1 MQGRGGFAEKAP
13 IYGAT
18 VFVLVMLHSKKKR
31 KNAAPAGFSRKALLP
46 LFYLT
51 FSFLLMIL
59 PLDGLVSSVKA
70 VLGYIFIPQIRLSH
84 SAVKYADNVSA
95 TVRELLDTHHEN
107 RQLRQEIEAA
117 KILGAQ
123 AEMVFEENERLT
135 EILNLKPSRP
145 WKGVWAQIAYRE
157 PSQWNTVILDKG
169 SRDGIEPRCAV
180 IAVEDGV
187 EGLAGEV
194 VEVSEN
200 TSKVLLVRDEEFS
213 AAANLNPSRDEGL
226 LVGGGTGA
234 VKLKYVPLMSSVKE
248 GDRVYTSA
256 SSSIFP
262 AGILIGEV
270 SSVIKGNSFQTALT
284 VEVAPVI
291 HSTAIKEVF
300 VILND
305 KGKK

>member
-1 MQGRGGFAEKAP
+1 
-13 IYGAT
+13 
-18 VFVLVMLHSKKKR
+18 MLHSKKKKR
-31 KNAAPAGFSRKALLP
+31 NAAPSGFSRKAVLP
-46 LFYLT
+46 LVYLT
-51 FSFLLMIL
+51 LSFLLMIL
-59 PLDGLVSSVKA
+59 PLDGFVSSVKA
-70 VLGYIFIPQIRLSH
+70 VLGYVFIPQIRLSH
-84 SAVKYADNVSA
+84 SAVKYVDGVST

-135 EILNLKPSRP
+135 SILKLQPSRP
-145 WKGVWAQIAYRE
+145 WEGTWAQIAYRE

-169 SRDGIEPRCAV
+169 SRDGIQPRSAV
-180 IAVEDGV
+180 ISVENGV

-194 VEVSEN
+194 VEVSET
-200 TSKVLLVRDEEFS
+200 TSKVLLVRDEDFS
-213 AAANLNPSRDEGL
+213 AAAYLSPSRDEGL

-234 VKLKYVPLMSSVKE
+234 VRLRYVPLLSSVKE

-270 SSVIKGNSFQTALT
+270 SSIRKGRSFQTALT
-284 VEVAPVI
+284 VEVTPVI
-291 HSTAIKEVF
+291 SSSALKEVF
-300 VILND
+300 VILDD

>member
-1 MQGRGGFAEKAP
+1 
-13 IYGAT
+13 
-18 VFVLVMLHSKKKR
+18 MLHTKKR
-31 KNAAPAGFSRKALLP
+31 KRNAAPSGFSRRALLP

-51 FSFLLMIL
+51 LSFLLMIL

-84 SAVKYADNVSA
+84 SAVKYADNVSN
-95 TVRELLDTHHEN
+95 TVKELLNTHHEN

-123 AEMVFEENERLT
+123 AEMVFEENERLAS
-135 EILNLKPSRP
+135 ILKLQPSRP
-145 WKGVWAQIAYRE
+145 WKGTWAQIAYRE

-169 SRDGIEPRCAV
+169 TRDGIQPRSAV
-180 IAVEDGV
+180 ISVENGI

-194 VEVSEN
+194 VEVSDS
-200 TSKVLLVRDEEFS
+200 TAKVLLVRDEDFS
-213 AAANLNPSRDEGL
+213 AAAYLSPSRDEGL
-226 LVGGGTGA
+226 LVGGGSGA
-234 VKLKYVPLMSSVKE
+234 VHLKYVPLLSSVQE

-262 AGILIGEV
+262 AGILIGKV
-270 SSVIKGNSFQTALT
+270 SSVKKGHSFQTALT
-284 VEVAPVI
+284 VEVAP
-291 HSTAIKEVF
+291 AISSSALKEVF
-300 VILND
+300 VILDD

>member
-1 MQGRGGFAEKAP
+1 
-13 IYGAT
+13 
-18 VFVLVMLHSKKKR
+18 MLHTKKKR
-31 KNAAPAGFSRKALLP
+31 KNAAPTGFSRKALLP

-59 PLDGLVSSVKA
+59 PLDGFVSSVKA
-70 VLGYIFIPQIRLSH
+70 VLAYVFIPQIRLSH

-123 AEMVFEENERLT
+123 AEMVFEENERLSA
-135 EILNLKPSRP
+135 ILKLQPSRP
-145 WKGVWAQIAYRE
+145 WKGIWAQIAYRE

-180 IAVEDGV
+180 IAVENGV

-200 TSKVLLVRDEEFS
+200 TAKVLLVRDEEFS
-213 AAANLNPSRDEGL
+213 AAANLSPSRDEGL

-234 VKLKYVPLMSSVKE
+234 VKLKYIPLLSSVKE

-262 AGILIGEV
+262 SGILIGEV
-270 SSVIKGNSFQTALT
+270 YSVKKGNSFQTALT

-291 HSTAIKEVF
+291 NSTALKEVF